1 MLEDSRD
8 VVVIGGGVT
17 GLWTAALLRSNGY
30 STAVLESNALG
41 TGQTILSQG
50 IVHAGIKYALTEQ
63 VKDTDLSIS
72 DMPAIWSSCLEGKGE
87 IDLSSVSI
95 LSRSQYIWPAPGFAS
110 MLTTKIASKAL
121 RSTSIKVDEKEIPDV
136 LKKVDGRPIF
146 EAAETIID
154 VKSLLA
160 ALGDACASP
169 VIKISDSTPFEIERP
184 GVLKIIDSNPQNP
197 EANPAA
203 IIRYRFLVLS
213 AGAGNAGLVDR
224 IRVKYPEMDA
234 KAPSMQLRPLKMVAV
249 RQIRNGRLPSLFGHC
264 ISPSTTPLITVTT
277 HQAGDQNTTWYLGGG
292 LAEQGVKLSDF
303 DQILEAKKILK
314 RCVPGIR
321 WDSDDYQWATF
332 YCERAEARTT
342 TGARP
347 SGPFIATFPGISV
360 AWPTKLTLAPAT
372 ARKIISDIARQGV
385 HPSKGGF
392 DSPLYQME
400 KAPVARP
407 PWEGTST

>member
-1 MLEDSRD
+1 MPKATLEDSRD
-8 VVVIGGGVT
+8 VVVIGAGVT

-30 STAVLESNALG
+30 STAVLERNALG

-121 RSTSIKVDEKEIPDV
+121 RSASIKVDEKEIPDI
-136 LKKVDGRPIF
+136 LKKVAGRPIF

-154 VKSLLA
+154 AKSLLA
-160 ALGDACASP
+160 ALSDACASP
-169 VIKISDSTPFEIERP
+169 IIKVSNSTRFEIEKP
-184 GVLKIIDSNPQNP
+184 GVLKIIDSNPPNP
-197 EANPAA
+197 EAN
-203 IIRYRFLVLS
+203 IRFRFLVLS

-234 KAPSMQLRPLKMVAV
+234 KAPSMQLRPLKMVVV

-277 HQAGDQNTTWYLGGG
+277 HEANDQNTIWYLGGG

-303 DQILEAKKILK
+303 DQITEAKKILN

-321 WDSDDYQWATF
+321 WESDDYQWATV
-332 YCERAEARTT
+332 YCERAEVRTS

-347 SGPFIATFPGISV
+347 SGPFIATYPGISV

-372 ARKIISDIARQGV
+372 ARKIISDIAQQGI
-385 HPSKGGF
+385 HPSKSGF

>member
-1 MLEDSRD
+1 MPKVTLEDSRD

-50 IVHAGIKYALTEQ
+50 IIHAGIKYALTEQ
-63 VKDTDLSIS
+63 VKDADLSIS
-72 DMPAIWSSCLEGKGE
+72 DMPAIWSSCMEGKGE

-121 RSTSIKVDEKEIPDV
+121 RSASIKVDEKEIPDI
-136 LKKVDGRPIF
+136 LKKVAGRPIF

-154 VKSLLA
+154 AKSLLA
-160 ALGDACASP
+160 ALSDACASP
-169 VIKISDSTPFEIERP
+169 IIKVSNSMPFEIERP
-184 GVLKIIDSNPQNP
+184 GVLKIIDSNPPNI
-197 EANPAA
+197 EA
-203 IIRYRFLVLS
+203 IIRFRYLVLS
-213 AGAGNAGLVDR
+213 AGAGNAGLVER
-224 IRVKYPEMDA
+224 IRVKYPGLDA
-234 KAPSMQLRPLKMVAV
+234 KAPSMQLRPLKMVVV

-277 HQAGDQNTTWYLGGG
+277 HQAEEHNTIWYLGGG
-292 LAEQGVKLSDF
+292 LAEQGVKLSEF
-303 DQILEAKKILK
+303 DQIAEAKKVLK
-314 RCVPGIR
+314 RCVPGIP
-321 WDSDDYQWATF
+321 WDSDDYQWATV
-332 YCERAEARTT
+332 YCERAEARTS

-347 SGPFIATFPGISV
+347 SGPFIGAYPGISV

-372 ARKIISDIARQGV
+372 ARRIISDITQQGIL
-385 HPSKGGF
+385 PSKSGV
-392 DSPLYQME
+392 DSPLYQLE
-400 KAPVARP
+400 KAPVAGL
-407 PWEGTST
+407 PWERTST